1 MAPWVVFLCVRA
13 ILALEETLLDTQLE
27 TSDLKWTVYPEGE
40 GQWEEVSMLDRERQ
54 ASARTFEV
62 CGGPL
67 GQPGGPPQNSWLR
80 STYVA
85 RRGAV
90 QAYLELRF
98 SMLECASLPRGAG
111 PARPCKETFTVFYYE
126 SEGDTATARSPAWME
141 NPYVKV
147 DTVAADH
154 LSRKRPGA
162 EPSGKVNVK
171 TLRLGPLSKAGLYVA
186 FQDQGACLALLAVRL
201 YHKKCPGAV
210 RGLAAF
216 PETLPRGLV
225 TPAAGHC
232 VDQAAPARPSA
243 APTLYCQEDG
253 RWAEPPA
260 PACACHAGH
269 HAADAATRCAAC
281 PADTFK
287 AAPGEGPCLPCP
299 PFSHAPAPG
308 ATVCACRNGYYRAPA
323 DLPAEPCTTPPSAPR
338 SLVARSNG
346 SAAALE
352 WSEPLESGGR
362 QDLRYTVT
370 CRECPPGG
378 APCRPCRLRLLPGA
392 RDLAQTRVTALG
404 LHPHLT
410 YAFVVEA
417 TNGVS
422 GLSPG
427 APHGEAI
434 NVTSGQDVP
443 LPVYP
448 VTQVSASPTSMTLA
462 WAVPPGARVLDY
474 EVKYY
479 EKSAGGASG
488 PHLFVKTAAPGAELG
503 GLRRGGLYGVQVRA
517 RSEAGYGDF
526 GAETPLATPGTDP
539 PGQAEPLGAIAG
551 AAAVGGLLVVAVV
564 VVAVICVR
572 RHGSGG
578 RDPEDSDKPGQL
590 LIGQGTKVYIDP
602 FTYEDPSVAVRAFAK
617 EIDVAC
623 VKIEEVIG
631 AGEFGEVCRGRLR
644 APGRRE
650 TRVAIKTLKGGY
662 TERQRRDF
670 LAEASIMGQ
679 FEHPN
684 IIRLEGVVTASA
696 PAMILTEFME
706 HGALDAFLRGNA
718 GRFRPLQLV
727 GMLRGIGA
735 GMCYLAETGYVHRDL
750 AARNVLLSAQLV
762 CKVSDFGLSRF
773 LEDDSSADPTYT
785 STLGGKIPIRWTA
798 PEAIAFRKFTS
809 ASDVWSYGIV
819 MWEVMSYGE
828 RPYWDMSNQDV
839 INAVEQD
846 YRLPPPPACPA
857 ALHRL
862 MLDCWQRERSA
873 RPRFAH
879 LVRALDKLMRH
890 PAALRVTTPEGPA
903 SSQPLLEQR
912 SPPAPAPG
920 PGSVGEWLRALG
932 LGRYED
938 DFARGGLRSLE
949 MVAQASAQD
958 LVRVGVTLPGHQKKI
973 LSSAQSLQGQAKPD
987 PAGESTGGGF

>member
-216 PETLPRGLV
+216 PETLPL
-225 TPAAGHC
+225 
-232 VDQAAPARPSA
+232 
-243 APTLYCQEDG
+243 
-253 RWAEPPA
+253 
-260 PACACHAGH
+260 
-269 HAADAATRCAAC
+269 
-281 PADTFK
+281 
-287 AAPGEGPCLPCP
+287 
-299 PFSHAPAPG
+299 
-308 ATVCACRNGYYRAPA
+308 CACRNGYYRAPA

>member
-216 PETLPRGLV
+216 PETLPL
-225 TPAAGHC
+225 
-232 VDQAAPARPSA
+232 
-243 APTLYCQEDG
+243 
-253 RWAEPPA
+253 
-260 PACACHAGH
+260 
-269 HAADAATRCAAC
+269 
-281 PADTFK
+281 
-287 AAPGEGPCLPCP
+287 
-299 PFSHAPAPG
+299 
-308 ATVCACRNGYYRAPA
+308 CACRNGYYRAPA

-526 GAETPLATPGTDP
+526 GAETPLATPGT
-539 PGQAEPLGAIAG
+539 
-551 AAAVGGLLVVAVV
+551 
-564 VVAVICVR
+564 
-572 RHGSGG
+572 
-578 RDPEDSDKPGQL
+578 GQL